1 LGIQVVLALLIPSF
15 HSWLRNLS
23 GLEYELL
30 ILYLS
35 STFPYH
41 KQSKREK
48 RASLLSRE
56 PHVGLDSGMLGL

>member
-1 LGIQVVLALLIPSF
+1 VVLALLIPSF

-48 RASLLSRE
+48 SSKKRGAVE
-56 PHVGLDSGMLGL
+56 EN